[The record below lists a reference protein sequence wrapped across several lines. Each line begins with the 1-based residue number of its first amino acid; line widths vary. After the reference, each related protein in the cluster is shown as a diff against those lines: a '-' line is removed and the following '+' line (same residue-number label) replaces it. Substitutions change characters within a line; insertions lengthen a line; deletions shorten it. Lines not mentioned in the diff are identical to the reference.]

1 MPALHA
7 AATPLTLSNVD
18 VERANDRPDGRE
30 VFLVLRC
37 DGRFHHWSRT
47 VRTHGGQRR
56 VVPLVDV
63 QGYGAVCRP
72 SIRGARLAPGTSR
85 VGRGPILR
93 ERRRLPTAS
102 APRRFELP
110 AQSFVIAPQ
119 SFDLSPQRLA
129 LALGAL
135 GAIAQ
140 GVDLRMRWRRLIT
153 RRIRH
158 ADVMPDLRQRYKY
171 EILDRLFSAL
181 DREDRTR

>member
-1 MPALHA
+1 RLPRMPALHA

-102 APRRFELP
+102 PPPRLELP
-110 AQSFVIAPQ
+110 AQSFAFAPQ
-119 SFDLSPQRLA
+119 SFELSPQRPAAPLRA
-129 LALGAL
+129 AGAL
-135 GAIAQ
+135 GHRLR
-140 GVDLRMRWRRLIT
+140 LRMR
-153 RRIRH
+153 
-158 ADVMPDLRQRYKY
+158 
-171 EILDRLFSAL
+171 
-181 DREDRTR
+181 